1 MVIFFNVMLYLGA
14 AVMWS
19 GGNTPDYGRLIFGL
33 MFVVIGLMWLV
44 IKIVDMRREWLEL
57 QPARAYGKWLTAHAE
72 ILGLKRRWFG
82 LEPDFMLRKRVL
94 QVFKA
99 KGVTP
104 SPYLK

>member
-1 MVIFFNVMLYLGA
+1 MIFFNVMLYLGA

-19 GGNTPDYGRLIFGL
+19 GGSQTDYGRLIFGL

-44 IKIVDMRREWLEL
+44 IKIMDMRREWLKV
-57 QPARAYGKWLTAHAE
+57 QPVRARGYWLTAHAE
-72 ILGLKRRWFG
+72 ICGLKRRWFG

-99 KGVTP
+99 KGATP